1 MEMDVYIKPKQKT
14 KIFYRRIIYLKDIA
28 EIYAE
33 RDVLQNLNMIP
44 VFQIPKETGDS
55 YLLSSLDLVREI
67 LRRYPNASISNLGED
82 DILIEYH
89 PKKIQ
94 ENGIWKWMKILFVS
108 VILFCGASTTIM
120 CFHSDAQLPLIF
132 QNFYYMFYGENKELP
147 LLLAVPYSIGL
158 GVGILVFFNHFSKFV
173 MSKDPTPI
181 EVEMTTYEKETIQ
194 STIEQLNR
202 KKERRDG
209 A

>member
-82 DILIEYH
+82 DIMNDQISLKEFTD
-89 PKKIQ
+89 
-94 ENGIWKWMKILFVS
+94 LF
-108 VILFCGASTTIM
+108 T
-120 CFHSDAQLPLIF
+120 
-132 QNFYYMFYGENKELP
+132 GEPVK
-147 LLLAVPYSIGL
+147 
-158 GVGILVFFNHFSKFV
+158 
-173 MSKDPTPI
+173 
-181 EVEMTTYEKETIQ
+181 
-194 STIEQLNR
+194 
-202 KKERRDG
+202 
-209 A
+209 

>member
-82 DILIEYH
+82 DIVIEYH

-120 CFHSDAQLPLIF
+120 CFHSDAQLPW
-132 QNFYYMFYGENKELP
+132 
-147 LLLAVPYSIGL
+147 
-158 GVGILVFFNHFSKFV
+158 
-173 MSKDPTPI
+173 T
-181 EVEMTTYEKETIQ
+181 
-194 STIEQLNR
+194 
-202 KKERRDG
+202 
-209 A
+209 